1 MLRFRDQLCLIVW
14 PWIYWLLDPESCPS
28 SFSIILTTLSW
39 NAIEEEPNAAG
50 RDRLE
55 TNKRSKTTREDCRET
70 HFKQTSLEHSMTQQQ
85 KQNAALK
92 THRRQP
98 ESVPLNICI
107 DLINCTVN
115 YWNCKI
121 LVYNSTV
128 LVLLFFSA
136 SWNLIIL
143 YLIIRRR
150 RRSFERNVNLCW
162 RRHNP
167 AIKLQVCFHSAQQQD
182 RGGAREKKQS
192 REHNLPGYK

>member
-1 MLRFRDQLCLIVW
+1 MQPAETDLK
-14 PWIYWLLDPESCPS
+14 
-28 SFSIILTTLSW
+28 LTK
-39 NAIEEEPNAAG
+39 G
-50 RDRLE
+50 
-55 TNKRSKTTREDCRET
+55 KSKTTREHCTET
-70 HFKQTSLEHSMTQQQ
+70 LQANESGTQYDTTEQ

-107 DLINCTVN
+107 DLFNCTVN

-143 YLIIRRR
+143 YLIIQLLIQKINKTTTKNKTTLCSNTVTQISDSWFGQQFT
-150 RRSFERNVNLCW
+150 SFHTTAGNQCEENVV
-162 RRHNP
+162 R
-167 AIKLQVCFHSAQQQD
+167 
-182 RGGAREKKQS
+182 
-192 REHNLPGYK
+192 

>member
-1 MLRFRDQLCLIVW
+1 MQL
-14 PWIYWLLDPESCPS
+14 
-28 SFSIILTTLSW
+28 
-39 NAIEEEPNAAG
+39 A
-50 RDRLE
+50 E
-55 TNKRSKTTREDCRET
+55 TDLKRTKGKSKTTREDCRET

-98 ESVPLNICI
+98 ESLPLNICI

-143 YLIIRRR
+143 YLIIQLLIQKI
-150 RRSFERNVNLCW
+150 NK
-162 RRHNP
+162 
-167 AIKLQVCFHSAQQQD
+167 IKQQQ
-182 RGGAREKKQS
+182 KTKQDTVLWYS
-192 REHNLPGYK
+192 DPDSWFGQQFPSFHTTAGNQCEENAVR